1 MKAAAKDA
9 IQGTALGDLHQLLT
23 EKPPLEEQPAG
34 EPREPIGRLV
44 VEILGSSALST
55 LQEEKAV
62 EAPFAQLQVL
72 QQCGAPIVADV
83 QGVRSNTPQRRQILS
98 HNRLILLRR

>member
-1 MKAAAKDA
+1 MDAFAESGGWQVKAAATDA
-9 IQGTALGDLHQLLT
+9 IQGTALGDLHRLLT

-34 EPREPIGRLV
+34 EPREPIGTLV

-72 QQCGAPIVADV
+72 QQWGTDCG
-83 QGVRSNTPQRRQILS
+83 
-98 HNRLILLRR
+98 